1 MVDSTSDSVGPVSSP
16 TVSSVLGIKGSL
28 RFRRHGASQKAHVVL
43 RRVELPEES
52 GNDIGKKP
60 VAYFSLFA
68 QKRIEVKPGKEI
80 LLAVASEDG
89 SFTDQAVIFE
99 GDLFGSDTQ
108 TEAEQETQ
116 DDVEHVEVPF
126 VPPKMRRTWNKAYEQ
141 VSVIPDSAHRPAPP
155 PERVSVGIQAQPSW
169 AVSSVQAVPITSPV
183 QIGQHTSLPE
193 DKEHLSLDT
202 RLSEVVGLYPAP
214 QKLSLSPTLNPTIMD
229 EDHER
234 SLSPMSLG
242 SPSSTP
248 PQSPIV
254 EPMPNMFGV
263 QSPVTEPP
271 RSSQDSGMDLS
282 SDSQDEKQI
291 EDDLR
296 HPGDTSSLPAEPSTP
311 TSETADMDL
320 QSSPSS
326 ASSSS
331 SDIPGLVTGSSWR
344 APAPPHR
351 PMEPGPEQEPGS
363 PPKTVIPSLPSV
375 QPYVQPSISERILA
389 SPKKSPPSV
398 VLPAV
403 NRLAT
408 LPPRL
413 TISVPKKPA
422 IVNPFVSG
430 GFMTE
435 FVGSPASLT
444 AQKSLPPK
452 SRTGSPNMSEAQST
466 PTPIST
472 PAPPRPNPP
481 LQAPTFVPAS
491 CTVTTS
497 LSPCAPSSRF
507 PTKPPSPPPAVPAR
521 PSTQEQRL
529 TVATL
534 PPAPPS
540 VPQPP
545 RTQAY
550 PSSLPP
556 RPSETVIA
564 YSNKA
569 PYKPG
574 YSPLT
579 SASDAR
585 ISYNATGTISNPLNI
600 RPSRFAPLKAT
611 PIQSQPV
618 PKKPLTIGNGWPHT
632 RQANGHGSTSISPV
646 TSKALP
652 PPAGAHR
659 LLTPES
665 TRSSTT
671 PPGLSNFVAYT
682 SPSPPG
688 FLHRTLR
695 DKPPTGSPSSSG
707 EPNIKHEHM
716 DVSLPPTPTTTVQQK
731 ISIQSPRPVLP
742 VSATSP
748 NILRFSSHNSAT
760 PPSDSKGKKRAMST
774 ASDAES
780 TRPRKRTHPW
790 PTQESM
796 YSTRIKSDSD
806 AGVREIVF
814 SSDGERMAV
823 VCHDRTIR
831 IWSVS
836 NRVETARLA
845 QNSPILSVAW
855 MADDN
860 GIITLGQDGMISKWT
875 RNNQNHW
882 QWAKLLDA
890 GKEESISFT
899 YNRDRLAVAFPRFG
913 VRVWLWI
920 KGTWQPQRSIL
931 RQNVTCIKFVE
942 DGEALLGGTSD
953 GVLWYC
959 QVPNGTLRAY
969 AFLKAK
975 IRHLDVSP
983 NGTQALVSQVGAR
996 AHLVGIQGM
1005 DRKGKIEQVYAI
1017 NGDSTSDAKQS
1028 TPAVFVNGGRS
1039 VVFHSRDSSCLVWNK
1054 TKGEVLSGLDH
1065 GDDEQTQAVA
1075 GFDRA
1080 SHSYIVTGTAQGL
1093 LSWWNSPPDQ

>member
-1 MVDSTSDSVGPVSSP
+1 MGSEFGPGSSNNISCSNW
-16 TVSSVLGIKGSL
+16 T
-28 RFRRHGASQKAHVVL
+28 
-43 RRVELPEES
+43 
-52 GNDIGKKP
+52 
-60 VAYFSLFA
+60 
-68 QKRIEVKPGKEI
+68 
-80 LLAVASEDG
+80 
-89 SFTDQAVIFE
+89 T
-99 GDLFGSDTQ
+99 
-108 TEAEQETQ
+108 
-116 DDVEHVEVPF
+116 
-126 VPPKMRRTWNKAYEQ
+126 
-141 VSVIPDSAHRPAPP
+141 
-155 PERVSVGIQAQPSW
+155 
-169 AVSSVQAVPITSPV
+169 PITSGGQRRFEPRYTPV
-183 QIGQHTSLPE
+183 GGSGTISCSS
-193 DKEHLSLDT
+193 KII
-202 RLSEVVGLYPAP
+202 
-214 QKLSLSPTLNPTIMD
+214 LSPTLNAAIMD
-229 EDHER
+229 EDRER

-248 PQSPIV
+248 PQSPII
-254 EPMPNMFGV
+254 ERIPNVFRV

-271 RSSQDSGMDLS
+271 KSSQDS
-282 SDSQDEKQI
+282 
-291 EDDLR
+291 
-296 HPGDTSSLPAEPSTP
+296 GDTSSLPAEPSTP

-331 SDIPGLVTGSSWR
+331 SDIPGLVTGLSWR

-351 PMEPGPEQEPGS
+351 PVEPGLEQPGS
-363 PPKTVIPSLPSV
+363 PPKAVIPSLPSV
-375 QPYVQPSISERILA
+375 QPSISERIHPSL
-389 SPKKSPPSV
+389 KESPPS
-398 VLPAV
+398 AV
-403 NRLAT
+403 PPTVNKPAT
-408 LPPRL
+408 LPPKL
-413 TISVPKKPA
+413 TISVPKKLA

-472 PAPPRPNPP
+472 PAPPRSNPP
-481 LQAPTFVPAS
+481 PQAPTFVPAS
-491 CTVTTS
+491 STVSTS
-497 LSPCAPSSRF
+497 LSPCAPSSQF
-507 PTKPPSPPPAVPAR
+507 STKPSPPPPAVPAR
-521 PSTQEQRL
+521 LSAQEQRL
-529 TVATL
+529 LAAPL
-534 PPAPPS
+534 PPTPPS

-556 RPSETVIA
+556 RPSDTVIA

-574 YSPLT
+574 YSPIT

-611 PIQSQPV
+611 PIQSQQA

-652 PPAGAHR
+652 PPTGTHR
-659 LLTPES
+659 PLTPES

-688 FLHRTLR
+688 FLHKSLR
-695 DKPPTGSPSSSG
+695 DKPPTDSPSSSG
-707 EPNIKHEHM
+707 EPNVKHEYL
-716 DVSLPPTPTTTVQQK
+716 DVPLPPTPTTTVKQK

-742 VSATSP
+742 ASITSP
-748 NILRFSSHNSAT
+748 SIFRFSTESNSAT

-845 QNSPILSVAW
+845 QNSPISSVAW

-875 RNNQNHW
+875 RNNHW

-1005 DRKGKIEQVYAI
+1005 DRKGKIEQVYAM

-1039 VVFHSRDSSCLVWNK
+1039 VVFHSRESSCLVWNK
-1054 TKGEVLSGLDH
+1054 MKGEVLSGLDH

>member
-1 MVDSTSDSVGPVSSP
+1 MVDSASDSLGPISSA

-43 RRVELPEES
+43 RRVELSEES
-52 GNDIGKKP
+52 VHDSGKRP

-99 GDLFGSDTQ
+99 GDLVASDTQ
-108 TEAEQETQ
+108 PDAEQETQ
-116 DDVEHVEVPF
+116 DDVEHVVEVPF

-141 VSVIPDSAHRPAPP
+141 VSVVPDSAHRPPP
-155 PERVSVGIQAQPSW
+155 LPERVSVGIQAQPSW
-169 AVSSVQAVPITSPV
+169 AVSSVQAVPTTSPV
-183 QIGQHTSLPE
+183 RIGQHPSLPE
-193 DKEHLSLDT
+193 DKEDLSLDT

-214 QKLSLSPTLNPTIMD
+214 QKLTLSPTLNAAIMD
-229 EDHER
+229 EDRER

-248 PQSPIV
+248 PQSPII
-254 EPMPNMFGV
+254 ERIPNVFRV

-271 RSSQDSGMDLS
+271 KSSQDSGMDLS

-331 SDIPGLVTGSSWR
+331 SDIPGLVTGLSWR

-351 PMEPGPEQEPGS
+351 PVEPVLEQPSS
-363 PPKTVIPSLPSV
+363 PPKAVIPSLPSV
-375 QPYVQPSISERILA
+375 QPLISERIHPSL
-389 SPKKSPPSV
+389 KESPPS
-398 VLPAV
+398 AV
-403 NRLAT
+403 PPTVNKPAT
-408 LPPRL
+408 LPPKL
-413 TISVPKKPA
+413 TISVPKKLA

-472 PAPPRPNPP
+472 PAPPRSNPP
-481 LQAPTFVPAS
+481 PQAPTFVPAS
-491 CTVTTS
+491 STVSAS
-497 LSPCAPSSRF
+497 LSPCAPSSQF
-507 PTKPPSPPPAVPAR
+507 STKASPPPPAVPAR
-521 PSTQEQRL
+521 LSAQEQRL
-529 TVATL
+529 LAAPL
-534 PPAPPS
+534 PPTPPS

-600 RPSRFAPLKAT
+600 RPSRFSPLKAT
-611 PIQSQPV
+611 PIQSQQA

-652 PPAGAHR
+652 PPTGTHR
-659 LLTPES
+659 PLTPES

-688 FLHRTLR
+688 FLHKSLR
-695 DKPPTGSPSSSG
+695 DKPPTDSPSSSG
-707 EPNIKHEHM
+707 EPNVKHEYL
-716 DVSLPPTPTTTVQQK
+716 DVPLPPTPTTTVKQK

-742 VSATSP
+742 ASITSP
-748 NILRFSSHNSAT
+748 SIFRFSTESNSAT

-845 QNSPILSVAW
+845 QNSPISSVAW

-1005 DRKGKIEQVYAI
+1005 DRKGKIEQVYAM

-1039 VVFHSRDSSCLVWNK
+1039 VVFHSRESSCLVWNK
-1054 TKGEVLSGLDH
+1054 MKGEVLSGLDH